1 MSNNALAMDDYRS
14 DDTNYIALASQDDDK
29 LEEIASF
36 IENKVISADGLTLAE
51 VFQVLV
57 QMLNGDLELVKK
69 VLLHANMMVKHGMKI
84 PKESQLTKSDV
95 RRALQNKKGTVK
107 YDFVKSP
114 PVLPNAKSITKKG
127 RGV

>member
-1 MSNNALAMDDYRS
+1 MDDYKP

-69 VLLHANMMVKHGMKI
+69 VLLYANMMVKHGMKI
-84 PKESQLTKSDV
+84 PQESRLTKSDV
-95 RRALQNKKGTVK
+95 RRALQNKKGTAK
-107 YDFVKSP
+107 SDFVESP